1 MNNYPFGFNT
11 VGGTLN
17 GSAVG
22 GGGGFRRL
30 LWILL
35 GMWILGSLGLGWLVK
50 SVLFLVALV
59 VLVPIVGLFAFQWWL
74 NRNLVSGECPV
85 CHQPVQGLNGG
96 NVDCTSCGEALE
108 VQGGTFSRQAEA
120 GTIDIQAVEVMS
132 QVVEE

>member
-1 MNNYPFGFNT
+1 MNNNPFGFN
-11 VGGTLN
+11 VASLN
-17 GSAVG
+17 GDAGSS
-22 GGGGFRRL
+22 GGGFRRL

-74 NRNLVSGECPV
+74 NRNLVSGECPL
-85 CHQPVQGLNGG
+85 CHQPIQGLNGG
-96 NVDCTSCGEALE
+96 SMDCTSCGESLE
-108 VQGGTFSRQAEA
+108 VQGGVFQRQAQA

-132 QVVEE
+132 KVVEE

>member
-1 MNNYPFGFNT
+1 MNNNPFGFN
-11 VGGTLN
+11 VATLN
-17 GSAVG
+17 GDAGSS
-22 GGGGFRRL
+22 GGGFRRL

-74 NRNLVSGECPV
+74 NRNLVRGECPV
-85 CHQPVQGLNGG
+85 CHQAIEGLNGS
-96 NVDCTSCGEALE
+96 NMDCTSCGEALE
-108 VQGGTFSRQAEA
+108 VQGGTFGRQAQA